1 MWTVPSLGISLE
13 DRCFDNFQQMH
24 ISGEQVIKGKSQDH
38 NLHAEDNDKVMFC
51 QAQKRHIT
59 FGRVKYTIELP
70 PKK

>member
-1 MWTVPSLGISLE
+1 
-13 DRCFDNFQQMH
+13 MH